1 VVLLSKK
8 EYLNLDDDEFNIGS
22 SSADMSAFS
31 VNVESEMVDVD
42 TLV

>member
-22 SSADMSAFS
+22 SSANMSAFS
-31 VNVESEMVDVD
+31 VNVESEMIDVD